1 MDRNYASRRY
11 IYLAGVNYDHDVIVH
26 DSGLIIK
33 EWKLVFIQPYSL
45 VTEDIL
51 AGKAHK
57 IVAGPRPTSEGVH
70 PGCGLVLQ
78 RNVENKCARLTNKL
92 TQRWILC

>member
-1 MDRNYASRRY
+1 MLKDIKSFVFIAFRIFSSMDRNYASRRY
-11 IYLAGVNYDHDVIVH
+11 IYLAGVNYDHDIIMH

-70 PGCGLVLQ
+70 PGCGLA
-78 RNVENKCARLTNKL
+78 C
-92 TQRWILC
+92 LCVG